1 MAPAKFVVLGPQY
14 IMGARPNVTVVI
26 IAKIPA
32 HGLRAIQVMKEGPK
46 RRVIHQR
53 AVVKPAPYIDVPR
66 GIMAVQQPG
75 RRAVHD
81 ARVRIPRIYYR
92 PLAQPTARVQQG

>member
-1 MAPAKFVVLGPQY
+1 
-14 IMGARPNVTVVI
+14 MGARPNVTVVI

-32 HGLRAIQVMKEGPK
+32 HGLRAIQVMNEGPK

-53 AVVKPAPYIDVPR
+53 ALAQPAPYIDVPR
-66 GIMAVQQPG
+66 DTMALPLTG

-92 PLAQPTARVQQG
+92 PLAQPTARVQQR